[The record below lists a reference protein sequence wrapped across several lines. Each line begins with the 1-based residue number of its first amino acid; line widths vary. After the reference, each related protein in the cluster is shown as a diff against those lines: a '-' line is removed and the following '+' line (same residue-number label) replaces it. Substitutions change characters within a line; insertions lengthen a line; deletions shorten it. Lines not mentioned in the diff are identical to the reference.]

1 MKYLLSAVIASVFF
15 LSPETMYAAEKK
27 KVCIDQKQKD
37 GSMKQ
42 VCKEMKVHEKVEG
55 TKVPE
60 KSTAK
65 K

>member
-1 MKYLLSAVIASVFF
+1 MKYLLSVLIASIFIF
-15 LSPETMYAAEKK
+15 GPQTTYAAEKK

-60 KSTAK
+60 KSSTK